1 MSTTYATISDL
12 TDREIAPALDGVEP
26 NFDVAGLV
34 SALHERNLIVWTG
47 SGFELVADEDGN
59 VDGFWELVAEFD
71 AKAQA

>member
-26 NFDVAGLV
+26 SFDVAGLV
-34 SALHERNLIVWTG
+34 SALRDRNLIVWTG
-47 SGFELVADEDGN
+47 SGFELVTDEDGN
-59 VDGFWELVAEFD
+59 VAGFWELVAEFD